1 MVGQWD
7 RKTGYAKLPLPY
19 VQSATLSG
27 GRARVL
33 STFDLDPRTEVPEGL
48 DVVAGLDQHD
58 PAALDGAAGLM
69 LPGGGDIDPEW
80 YGEPPHPRTKYISH
94 QRDRFEL
101 TLLEAALER
110 DLPVLAIC
118 KGMQLLNV
126 HLGGTLTQHLADDQ
140 DRLDHARDVPRAEPA
155 HKIRIE
161 EDSLLGEMLGVRN
174 ANVNSHHHQG
184 IGRVAP
190 GLREV
195 AWAEDD
201 TLEAFELTS
210 ARWVVAVQWHPEAMA
225 PVDHLQL
232 QLFEKFVAV
241 TRAAARAKREERP
254 ITPARS
260 G

>member
-19 VQSATLSG
+19 VQSVTLAG
-27 GRARVL
+27 GRPRVL
-33 STFDLDPRTEVPEGL
+33 STFDLDPRAEVHEGL
-48 DVVAGLDQHD
+48 EVVGGLDQHD

-69 LPGGGDIDPEW
+69 LPGGGDIDPAW
-80 YGEPPHPRTKYISH
+80 YGEPPHPRTKNISH

-101 TLLEAALER
+101 TLLKAALER

-140 DRLDHARDVPRAEPA
+140 DRLDHDRDRPRAEPA

-161 EDSLLGEMLGVRN
+161 DDSLLGEMLGVRN

-210 ARWVVAVQWHPEAMA
+210 ARWVVAVQWHPEAMT
-225 PVDHLQL
+225 PMDDLQL
-232 QLFEKFVAV
+232 QIFEKFVAV
-241 TRAAARAKREERP
+241 TRAAARAAREGRST
-254 ITPARS
+254 TPVRS